1 LTRFEY
7 VAKSTSGARRN
18 SFLYAESAAAAAD
31 ILHRDGLVVLSIRA
45 MKGRPARQRT
55 KSQSRRFLEGHVPA
69 GSVALFTKQLTSM
82 LNAGLPL
89 TRALHGLARDEA
101 NGTLS
106 DVLVRVATN
115 IEGGETLSLA
125 MSRHPGVFPRIYI
138 SMIKSGEHSGK
149 LVTIM
154 RHLSRYL
161 DRTEAVKRKVRSAMT
176 YPTFVVGFSVLAS
189 SVLFLKIVP
198 MMAGIYGKLD
208 AELPMPTQIVITA
221 SSIVGR
227 YIWVPILLIIALI
240 VGWRVMM
247 RNTAGRYILDSLK
260 LRLPIFGR
268 ILKKVVIAK
277 FLRTLGVLVES
288 GLPVLDAL
296 ELAGG
301 SAGNEVVL
309 RASGK
314 IGTMVSHGSSL
325 SKSFASTG
333 VFPEIVVQMVS
344 TGEETGTLGEMLAN
358 LSDYYD
364 EQVGTSIEGLS
375 SVLEPLLIVLI
386 GGIIALMLV
395 AMFLPV
401 FHLGGAIR
409 KGMIRSG

>member
-7 VAKSTSGARRN
+7 VAKSTSGAQRT
-18 SFLYAESAAAAAD
+18 SFLYAESATAAAD
-31 ILHRDGLVVLSIRA
+31 ILHRDGLVVLSIREV
-45 MKGRPARQRT
+45 KGPARGE
-55 KSQSRRFLEGHVPA
+55 KAEKPARRMFFGHVPA
-69 GSVALFTKQLTSM
+69 ASVGLFTKQLTSM
-82 LNAGLPL
+82 LHAGLPL
-89 TRALHGLARDEA
+89 TRALYSLARDEA

-106 DVLVRVATN
+106 DILVQVATD
-115 IEGGETLSLA
+115 IEGGETLSSA
-125 MSRHPGVFPRIYI
+125 MARHPGVFPRLYI
-138 SMIKSGEHSGK
+138 SMVRSGEQSGK

-154 RHLSRYL
+154 RHLARYL

-176 YPTFVVGFSVLAS
+176 YPAFVVGFAVLAS
-189 SVLFLKIVP
+189 SVLFLRIVP
-198 MMAGIYGKLD
+198 MMADIYAKLD
-208 AELPMPTQIVITA
+208 AELPMPTQVVITA
-221 SSIVGR
+221 SRIVGR
-227 YIWVPILLIIALI
+227 YIWVPIILIILAI
-240 VGWRVMM
+240 IAWRMMM
-247 RNTAGRYILDSLK
+247 RNSAGRYALDSFK
-260 LRLPIFGR
+260 LRIPIFGR
-268 ILKKVVIAK
+268 IVKKVVIAK

-288 GLPVLDAL
+288 GLPVIDSL

-301 SAGNEVVL
+301 SSGNEVVFQ
-309 RASGK
+309 ASGK
-314 IGTMVSHGSSL
+314 IGNMVSHGSSL

-375 SVLEPLLIVLI
+375 SILEPLLIVLI
-386 GGIIALMLV
+386 GGLIAIILV

-409 KGMIRSG
+409 KGMMNTT

>member
-7 VAKSTSGARRN
+7 VAKSTSGAQRS
-18 SFLYAESAAAAAD
+18 SFLYAESATAAAD
-31 ILHRDGLVVLSIRA
+31 ILHRDGLVVLSIREV
-45 MKGRPARQRT
+45 KGPAREKT
-55 KSQSRRFLEGHVPA
+55 KSEAKRRFFEGHVPA
-69 GSVALFTKQLTSM
+69 GAVAMFTKQLTSM

-89 TRALHGLARDEA
+89 TRALYGLARDEA

-106 DVLVRVATN
+106 DVLVQVASH
-115 IEGGETLSLA
+115 IEGGETLSAA
-125 MSRHPGVFPRIYI
+125 MSRHPGVFPRLYI
-138 SMIKSGEHSGK
+138 SMIKSGEQSGK

-154 RHLSRYL
+154 RHLARYM

-198 MMAGIYGKLD
+198 MMAGIYAKLD
-208 AELPMPTQIVITA
+208 AELPMPTQIVIKA

-227 YIWVPILLIIALI
+227 YIWVPIVLIIVGI
-240 VGWRVMM
+240 VAWRVMM
-247 RNTAGRYILDSLK
+247 KNSAGRYVLDSFK

-288 GLPVLDAL
+288 GLPVMDAL

-301 SAGNEVVL
+301 SSGNEVVF

-314 IGTMVSHGSSL
+314 IGDMVSHGSSL

-375 SVLEPLLIVLI
+375 SILEPLLIVLI

-409 KGMIRSG
+409 QGMRRS

>member
-1 LTRFEY
+1 MSRYEY
-7 VAKSTSGARRN
+7 VAKSTSGAQRT
-18 SFLYAESAAAAAD
+18 SFLYAESATAAAD
-31 ILHRDGLVVLSIRA
+31 ILHRDGLVVLSIREV
-45 MKGRPARQRT
+45 KGKGGDRSASSGT
-55 KSQSRRFLEGHVPA
+55 RFLLGRVPPA
-69 GSVALFTKQLTSM
+69 AVALFTKQLTSM

-89 TRALHGLARDEA
+89 TRALYSLARDEA
-101 NGTLS
+101 NGVLS
-106 DVLVRVATN
+106 DVLVKVGSD
-115 IEGGETLSLA
+115 IEGGETLSSA
-125 MSRHPGVFPRIYI
+125 MSKHPAVFPRLYI
-138 SMIKSGEHSGK
+138 SMVRSGEQSGK

-154 RHLSRYL
+154 RHLATYM

-176 YPTFVVGFSVLAS
+176 YPAFVVGFAVVAS

-198 MMAGIYGKLD
+198 MMAAIYEKLD
-208 AELPMPTQIVITA
+208 AELPVPTQVVITA
-221 SSIVGR
+221 SRVVGR
-227 YIWVPILLIIALI
+227 YIWVPLLLAI
-240 VGWRVMM
+240 VAIVVWRMMM
-247 RNTAGRYILDSLK
+247 RNAPGRYVLDSFK

-268 ILKKVVIAK
+268 IIQKIVIAK

-288 GLPVLDAL
+288 GLPVMDAL

-301 SAGNEVVL
+301 SSGNEVVYQ
-309 RASGK
+309 ASGK
-314 IGTMVSHGSSL
+314 IGNMVSHGSSL

-375 SVLEPLLIVLI
+375 SILEPLLIVLI

-409 KGMIRSG
+409 KGMTR

>member
-1 LTRFEY
+1 MTRFEY
-7 VAKSTSGARRN
+7 VAKSTSGAQRT
-18 SFLYAESAAAAAD
+18 SFLFAESATAAAD
-31 ILHRDGLVVLSIRA
+31 ILHRDGLVVLSIREV
-45 MKGRPARQRT
+45 KGAARE
-55 KSQSRRFLEGHVPA
+55 KSQAPEKRVFGGRVPA
-69 GSVALFTKQLTSM
+69 GAIALFTKQLTSM
-82 LNAGLPL
+82 LHAGLPL
-89 TRALHGLARDEA
+89 TRALYSLARDEG

-106 DVLVRVATN
+106 KLLVQVATD
-115 IEGGETLSLA
+115 IESGETLSSA
-125 MSRHPGVFPRIYI
+125 MGRHPGVFPRLYI
-138 SMIKSGEHSGK
+138 SMIKSGEQSGK

-154 RHLSRYL
+154 RHLARYM

-176 YPTFVVGFSVLAS
+176 YPAFVVGFSVLAS

-198 MMAGIYGKLD
+198 MMAGIYDKLG

-221 SSIVGR
+221 SRIVGE
-227 YIWVPILLIIALI
+227 YIWVPILLLI
-240 VGWRVMM
+240 VLIVAWRIMM
-247 RNTAGRYILDSLK
+247 KNSAGRYILDSFK
-260 LRLPIFGR
+260 LRIPIFGR

-288 GLPVLDAL
+288 GLPVMDSL

-301 SAGNEVVL
+301 SSGNEVVFQ
-309 RASGK
+309 AAGK

-375 SVLEPLLIVLI
+375 SIIEPLLIVLI
-386 GGIIALMLV
+386 GGIIAIMLV

-409 KGMIRSG
+409 TGMRRS

>member
-1 LTRFEY
+1 MTRFEY
-7 VAKSTSGARRN
+7 VAKSTSGAQRT
-18 SFLYAESAAAAAD
+18 SFLYAESATAAAD
-31 ILHRDGLVVLSIRA
+31 ILHRDGLVVLSIREV
-45 MKGRPARQRT
+45 KGPARE
-55 KSQSRRFLEGHVPA
+55 KSKAPATRMFAGRVPA

-82 LNAGLPL
+82 LHAGLPL
-89 TRALHGLARDEA
+89 TRALYSLARDEA

-106 DVLVRVATN
+106 TVLVQVASD
-115 IEGGETLSLA
+115 IEGGETLSSA
-125 MSRHPGVFPRIYI
+125 MSRHPGVFSRLYI
-138 SMIKSGEHSGK
+138 SMVKSGEQSGK

-154 RHLSRYL
+154 RHLARYM
-161 DRTEAVKRKVRSAMT
+161 DRTEAIKRKVRSATT
-176 YPTFVVGFSVLAS
+176 YPAFVVGFAILAS

-198 MMAGIYGKLD
+198 MMAGIYEKLE

-221 SSIVGR
+221 SQIVGR
-227 YIWVPILLIIALI
+227 YIWVPILLIIILI
-240 VGWRVMM
+240 VAWRLAIK
-247 RNTAGRYILDSLK
+247 NTPGRLAVDSFK
-260 LRLPIFGR
+260 LRIPIFGR
-268 ILKKVVIAK
+268 IVKKVVIAK

-288 GLPVLDAL
+288 GLPVMDSL

-301 SAGNEVVL
+301 SSGNEVVL
-309 RASGK
+309 QASGK
-314 IGTMVSHGSSL
+314 IGNMVSHGSSL

-375 SVLEPLLIVLI
+375 SIIEPLLIVLI

-409 KGMIRSG
+409 RGMR

>member
-1 LTRFEY
+1 MTRFEY
-7 VAKSTSGARRN
+7 VAKSTSGDQRS
-18 SFLYAESAAAAAD
+18 SFLYAESATAAAD
-31 ILHRDGLVVLSIRA
+31 ILHRDGLVVLSIREV
-45 MKGRPARQRT
+45 KGKIREERKEAVKT
-55 KSQSRRFLEGHVPA
+55 GLFAGHVPP
-69 GSVALFTKQLTSM
+69 GSIALFTKQLTSM

-89 TRALHGLARDEA
+89 TRALYSLARDEA

-106 DVLVRVATN
+106 GIVVQVATD
-115 IEGGETLSLA
+115 IEGGETLSSA
-125 MSRHPGVFPRIYI
+125 MARHPGAFSRLYV
-138 SMIKSGEHSGK
+138 SMIRSGEQSGK

-154 RHLSRYL
+154 RHLARYM
-161 DRTEAVKRKVRSAMT
+161 DRTEAIKRKVRSATT
-176 YPTFVVGFSVLAS
+176 YPAFVMGFAILAS
-189 SVLFLKIVP
+189 TILFLKIVP
-198 MMAGIYGKLD
+198 MMANIYEKLNAD
-208 AELPMPTQIVITA
+208 LPLPTQMVITA
-221 SSIVGR
+221 SRIVGH
-227 YIWVPILLIIALI
+227 YIWVPIILVIAVI
-240 VGWRVMM
+240 VMWRVMM
-247 RNTAGRYILDSLK
+247 RNSPGRLALDGLK

-288 GLPVLDAL
+288 GLPVMDSL

-301 SAGNEVVL
+301 SSGNEVVL
-309 RASGK
+309 EASQK
-314 IGTMVSHGSSL
+314 IGNMVSHGSSL

-375 SVLEPLLIVLI
+375 SILEPLLIVLI
-386 GGIIALMLV
+386 GGIIALLLV

-401 FHLGGAIR
+401 FYLGGAIR
-409 KGMIRSG
+409 QGMRR

>member
-1 LTRFEY
+1 MTRFEY
-7 VAKSTSGARRN
+7 VAKSTSGAQRS
-18 SFLYAESAAAAAD
+18 SFLYAESASAAAD
-31 ILHRDGLVVLSIRA
+31 ILHRDGLVVLSIREV
-45 MKGRPARQRT
+45 KGRTREGGKSEAART
-55 KSQSRRFLEGHVPA
+55 SFFGGHVPP
-69 GSVALFTKQLTSM
+69 GTVALFTKQLTSM

-89 TRALHGLARDEA
+89 TRALYSLARDEA

-106 DVLVRVATN
+106 GILVRVATD
-115 IEGGETLSLA
+115 IEGGETLSSA
-125 MSRHPGVFPRIYI
+125 MAKHPGAFTRLYV
-138 SMIKSGEHSGK
+138 SMVRSGEQSGK

-154 RHLSRYL
+154 RHLARYM
-161 DRTEAVKRKVRSAMT
+161 DRTEAIKRKVRSAMT
-176 YPTFVVGFSVLAS
+176 YPAFVVGFAIIAS
-189 SVLFLKIVP
+189 TVLFLQIVP
-198 MMAGIYGKLD
+198 MMADIYAKLD
-208 AELPMPTQIVITA
+208 AELPVPTQMVITA
-221 SSIVGR
+221 SRIIGT
-227 YIWVPILLIIALI
+227 YIWIPFLIIIAII
-240 VGWRVMM
+240 VMWRVMM
-247 RNTAGRYILDSLK
+247 RNTAGRLALDNFKLK
-260 LRLPIFGR
+260 LPIFGR
-268 ILKKVVIAK
+268 IIQKVVIAK

-288 GLPVLDAL
+288 GLPVMDSL

-301 SAGNEVVL
+301 SSGSEVVL
-309 RASGK
+309 QASNK
-314 IGTMVSHGSSL
+314 IGNMVSHGSSL

-375 SVLEPLLIVLI
+375 SILEPLLIVLI

-409 KGMIRSG
+409 RGMTR

>member
-1 LTRFEY
+1 
-7 VAKSTSGARRN
+7 
-18 SFLYAESAAAAAD
+18 
-31 ILHRDGLVVLSIRA
+31 
-45 MKGRPARQRT
+45 
-55 KSQSRRFLEGHVPA
+55 
-69 GSVALFTKQLTSM
+69 
-82 LNAGLPL
+82 
-89 TRALHGLARDEA
+89 
-101 NGTLS
+101 
-106 DVLVRVATN
+106 
-115 IEGGETLSLA
+115 
-125 MSRHPGVFPRIYI
+125 
-138 SMIKSGEHSGK
+138 
-149 LVTIM
+149 
-154 RHLSRYL
+154 
-161 DRTEAVKRKVRSAMT
+161 MT
-176 YPTFVVGFSVLAS
+176 YPTFVVGFAVIAS

-198 MMAGIYGKLD
+198 MMAGIYAKLD

-227 YIWVPILLIIALI
+227 YVWVPIVLTIAVI
-240 VGWRVMM
+240 VAWRVMM
-247 RNTAGRYILDSLK
+247 KNSAGRYVLDSFK

-288 GLPVLDAL
+288 GLPVIDAL

-301 SAGNEVVL
+301 SSGNEVVF

-314 IGTMVSHGSSL
+314 IGNMVSHGSSL

-364 EQVGTSIEGLS
+364 EQVGTSVEGLS
-375 SVLEPLLIVLI
+375 SILEPLLIVLI
-386 GGIIALMLV
+386 GSIIALMLV

-409 KGMIRSG
+409 KGMIRSR